1 MQNISF
7 SDEKKKKKKW
17 YQRYRRFNS
26 KEKILPNKVL
36 VAVFENSLVSK
47 GILQSS
53 KLVVQQYAMRF
64 TKI

>member
-7 SDEKKKKKKW
+7 SDEKKKKKW

-53 KLVVQQYAMRF
+53 KLVVQQYAVRF